1 MTSESRTSTVSARVT
16 AAVTLVTSK
25 TIREISMPEA
35 SRSNSAE
42 GSRIMRANISLLRST
57 STRLATHA
65 SA

>member
-1 MTSESRTSTVSARVT
+1 MT

-35 SRSNSAE
+35 SRSNSADE
-42 GSRIMRANISLLRST
+42 RRIVRENISRLRST
-57 STRLATHA
+57 STRLATHD